1 MKKASMK
8 LLSVFLAILMV
19 MFSFPMTVLA
29 ELVRE
34 NTEEVTEEEGNR
46 GIIELEELRE
56 SSTKYFLLEDGSIMA
71 AQYNGAV
78 HYKDE
83 NGDWQNI
90 DNTLTVSGSEISTPN
105 AKVKFAKKTTGNESL
120 FTLHDGNRKL
130 TMSLD
135 GAEKKI
141 KGEIRNIKTELS
153 DEAPEID
160 KLTTLDG
167 VCAAVK
173 YENILD
179 GVDVEYVINGLNI
192 KENIIVKERLSS
204 YSFTFT
210 LGLNNLSPRSTEDGE
225 ILLCEGEEVV
235 YRIPAP
241 VMWDAAGASSESVS
255 MTLTDNGN
263 GKYTLVLTAD
273 SSWINAAEREF
284 PVTVDPPIYT
294 DQSADMV
301 DIHVTSGIQNGEELE
316 LLTVNSGSIAYM
328 RLPVLPGLSESA
340 YISNATLSL
349 TADSTSTGMGYVNVD
364 RVTSA
369 WNEEL
374 SWNDIVNNTAGTL
387 ARDYSDVQQISAGE
401 CRYTWDITPIVKS
414 WYEGANYGLALLPYT
429 NFSGNTFF
437 KSSENSEEAKRPQ
450 ICITYRDMKG
460 LEDYWTF
467 SSQSAGFAGDGYVNN
482 TVGEL
487 TFTIPTISTT
497 DALMPITPTLVYSS
511 GIGREF
517 VSKGKRTN
525 DAYEYDAYGY
535 GFTLNLCETLERKLY
550 SGEDSYAMYYI
561 WTDSD
566 GTEHAFE
573 SVGSGVFEDEDGL
586 KLKLTGTV
594 SEITITD
601 SDHNIRKFQCVD
613 NKAYLKSIE
622 DKSGNKLI
630 FQLNSSYLPTAVK
643 LLPVGYE
650 ETDAITQMTLSY
662 GSQNQL
668 MSVSHPTSGES
679 IKFYYKSTLSASASN
694 NTRGYLSKIEY
705 LNGSEVIATA
715 EYSYDSTT
723 EQLISAKNCLTGY
736 SLNYVY
742 DTKGRVI
749 EINEGVASTQ
759 GQKLTF
765 EYGTTSTVVR
775 TSGTDDV
782 HGNADDLLST
792 YVYDTDGRVIN
803 CYTTDLTRTQLYG
816 ASNREYED
824 DNAKAKNSLKSSGS
838 TAFQSSNYLLNGGF
852 ESGQVGWTV
861 SGNVSVIAEK
871 YFSGSGF
878 GTSHA
883 NLRVSSNG
891 ARSSI
896 KQGIGLEAGKY
907 TFSVEF
913 DTFESS
919 DSRVYMSVKS
929 NEDSSISI
937 VKEIAVDNHDANS
950 EYTLDAITFEVPESY
965 GGAVEFEIYIV
976 GGSSET
982 VDLWIDNAM
991 VGRAIGVSE
1000 FDMLVDGNFFSG
1012 YYWTLSPS
1020 ANAVI
1025 EESGVAA
1032 FGKSLKLT
1040 GALGTTVSA
1049 SQTVYEASESA
1060 RNGYEADLASPD
1072 QLALKLS
1079 GWAKGTDMLSH
1090 TDGKLQLKLKIEY
1103 YSISGTSSEEHEL
1116 NFDRSVADWQFSSK
1130 VILTATDKGMIN
1142 KITLEALYS
1151 NNVGTVLFDNLSL
1164 TESENGTSYTYD
1176 SQGYVTKVQ
1185 TGRQSV
1191 AYSYDS
1197 SYNVTEAVYSD
1208 GRYTRYSYDSNN
1220 RMTQEIYGRVNGG
1233 QHTLLHSTQYIY
1245 VAGGMVTSTLTFD
1258 FEDDNAYL
1266 ETLTEYYTDS
1276 APHIYGTVSKETDG
1290 LGKVTE
1296 YYYNTNNGRLT
1307 AVIYPDLTAI
1317 VYSYDKMGNVTEVA
1331 PAAVDDMGTGYA
1343 FQVDSE
1349 DPNVNYSYN
1358 SATKRLERIETQST
1372 AYTFTYDVFGN
1383 STSIKA
1389 GNNTLASYEYNSNN
1403 GKLSVL
1409 TYGNGLKVKYLYDV
1423 LDRIEKIQYNTGTNG
1438 AYETV
1443 YEYVY
1448 ETSGRLHSVI
1458 DYSSDEVWLYKY
1470 DESGK
1475 LIHSV
1480 AYDSESYLTSY
1491 SKKVFYNDDGK
1502 VALFSDNFDYNL
1514 DQLKLTYNYDYNSET
1529 GNVEKLTVSG
1539 NKLKVTVTP
1548 TYDNFGRTEAKSI
1561 GFFVNGSAVLNIGYS
1576 YTYVEASNG
1585 AQSYLVAQQANGV
1598 LNSTATTNVSTVYNY
1613 TYDDMGNITQIT
1625 DASGVVQNKY
1635 YYDDLGQLTRED
1647 NRALSR
1653 TYVWTYDNAGNILR
1667 KRTYAFTTGA
1677 LGTVLSTQ
1685 SYTYGNAVWGDLLT
1699 KIGDSNVTYDA
1710 IGNPISVR
1718 AKDSDDTYDYGYN
1731 MTWNGRELLSYT
1743 EFDYLS
1749 GSNEQD
1755 TVTYT
1760 YNIDGART
1768 SKTVNGVEHKYI
1780 VDGSRIV
1787 AESWTENGVEHFLVF
1802 IYDEMGAPIALKYRT
1817 GTYAAGTFDYYFF
1830 EKNYQGDV
1838 IAIYND
1844 SGVKIGSY
1852 NYDGWGDFTITRTSG
1867 TSILEYNI
1875 LYTYNPFRYRGYYY
1889 DVETGW
1895 YYLQSRYYS
1904 PSWGRFINADSIDI
1918 ISATPTGLTDKNLFA
1933 YCDNNPITRTD
1944 DGGEFWHVLAGAAV
1958 GVIGKYVSDVVTNV
1972 VSGETGWNILK
1983 PRSSVVDYIAAGA
1996 SGAIAAT
2003 GIGVVGAK
2011 LANAAIEGTAYVAN
2025 QLIAGEE
2032 VNKAQL
2038 ATKMVY
2044 SFVTSS
2050 KGINGSKLR
2059 GVYKRSNQV
2068 LKTAVS
2074 PKKIAMYTAKK
2085 SSVRKTVT
2093 THISGTFNGSF
2104 KSGVYNGIKERI
2116 GWNPW
2121 G

>member
-1 MKKASMK
+1 MK
-8 LLSVFLAILMV
+8 LLSVFLAILTV
-19 MFSFPMTVLA
+19 MFSFPMTVFA

-241 VMWDAAGASSESVS
+241 VMWDSDGVSSDDLE
-255 MTLTDNGN
+255 MNLTDNGN
-263 GKYTLVLTAD
+263 GSYTMSISAD
-273 SSWINAAEREF
+273 PDWMNAEERAY
-284 PVTVDPPIYT
+284 PITIDPPVFT
-294 DQSADMV
+294 NQNADV
-301 DIHVTSGIQNGEELE
+301 LDIDVTSGSQSMDENTW
-316 LLTVNSGSIAYM
+316 LTVGGGYFTYVKFPT
-328 RLPVLPGLSESA
+328 LPVISESA
-340 YISNATLSL
+340 YISKATFTMATNSSNTGYGYITVDKVLS
-349 TADSTSTGMGYVNVD
+349 DWD
-364 RVTSA
+364 
-369 WNEEL
+369 EEI
-374 SWNDIVNNTAGTL
+374 SWEDISSDGAGRL
-387 ARDYSDVQQISAGE
+387 ARDYSDAKEISSGANS
-401 CRYTWDITPIVKS
+401 YTWDITPIAKG
-414 WYEGANYGLALLPYT
+414 WYEGENYGLALRPYT
-429 NFSGNTFF
+429 IFSGSASF
-437 KSSENSEEAKRPQ
+437 KSSENSDSINRPQ
-450 ICITYRDMKG
+450 LCITYRDMKG

-467 SSQSAGFAGDGYVNN
+467 SSQSAGFAGVGYVNN
-482 TVGEL
+482 TVGEMTL
-487 TFTIPTISTT
+487 AIPTLSTT
-497 DALMPITPTLVYSS
+497 DALMPITPTLAYSS
-511 GIGREF
+511 GVGRNF
-517 VSKGKRTN
+517 VSGGKRTN
-525 DAYEYDAYGY
+525 SAYSYDSYGN
-535 GFTLNLCETLERKLY
+535 GFTLNLCETIEERTYYL
-550 SGEDSYAMYYI
+550 SGESVRYYV

-566 GTEHAFE
+566 GTEHAFMYK
-573 SVGSGVFEDEDGL
+573 SVGMYEDEDGL
-586 KLKLTGTV
+586 KLRLNVTP
-594 SEITITD
+594 SQITITD
-601 SDHNIRKFQCVD
+601 S
-613 NKAYLKSIE
+613 NKNVRSFDRVGAYGYLRSIE
-622 DKSGNKLI
+622 DKSGNKVL
-630 FQLNSSYLPTAVK
+630 FTLNGNHQPTAIK
-643 LLPVGYE
+643 LLPVGYSE
-650 ETDAITQMTLSY
+650 SNAITQMTLNY

-816 ASNREYED
+816 ASNGEYED
-824 DNAKAKNSLKSSGS
+824 DNAKAKNSLKSFGS

-891 ARSSI
+891 AISSI

-913 DTFESS
+913 DSFESS
-919 DSRVYMSVKS
+919 SSRVYMSVKS

-937 VKEIAVDNHDANS
+937 VKEVAVDNHDANS

-965 GGAVEFEIYIV
+965 GGSVEFEIYIV

-1000 FDMLVDGNFFSG
+1000 FDMLSNGSFSHSR
-1012 YYWTLSPS
+1012 YWTYSS
-1020 ANAVI
+1020 ASSAVV
-1025 EESGVAA
+1025 ENSGVRS
-1032 FGKSLKLT
+1032 FGKALKLT
-1040 GALGTTVSA
+1040 GALGSTVSA
-1049 SQTVYEASESA
+1049 SQTVYTATEAARSEY
-1060 RNGYEADLASPD
+1060 RNGGQGSISPI
-1072 QLALKLS
+1072 ALKFS

-1090 TDGKLQLKLKIEY
+1090 TDGKLELKLTIEY
-1103 YSISGTSSEEHEL
+1103 YTSSATTPEVHEIT
-1116 NFDRSVADWQFSSK
+1116 FDRSVEDWQFASK
-1130 VILTATDKGMIN
+1130 VIVTATDKGMID
-1142 KITLEALYS
+1142 KITVEVTYS
-1151 NNVGTVLFDNLSL
+1151 NNIGTVYFDNISL
-1164 TESENGTSYTYD
+1164 TESENGQSYSFNDQGYVSTAQSGKNTAWYSYDENNNPTRIVSSNKTIKEYTYD
-1176 SQGYVTKVQ
+1176 EYSRVTSEINKTYVGRFNPN
-1185 TGRQSV
+1185 TGAVENVGATV
-1191 AYSYDS
+1191 AKITTVNFTSYSY
-1197 SYNVTEAVYSD
+1197 
-1208 GRYTRYSYDSNN
+1208 
-1220 RMTQEIYGRVNGG
+1220 I
-1233 QHTLLHSTQYIY
+1233 
-1245 VAGGMVTSTLTFD
+1245 AGGLLEWTMTFD
-1258 FEDDNAYL
+1258 ASDTSIVLQTD
-1266 ETLTEYYTDS
+1266 TEYYTTD
-1276 APHIYGTVSKETDG
+1276 APHIYGTVKKEIDN

-1423 LDRIEKIQYNTGTNG
+1423 LDRISQIQYNIGTNG
-1438 AYETV
+1438 AFETV

-1458 DYSSDEVWLYKY
+1458 DHSSDEVWLYKY

-1475 LIHSV
+1475 LI
-1480 AYDSESYLTSY
+1480 
-1491 SKKVFYNDDGK
+1491 
-1502 VALFSDNFDYNL
+1502 
-1514 DQLKLTYNYDYNSET
+1514 QI
-1529 GNVEKLTVSG
+1529 
-1539 NKLKVTVTP
+1539 
-1548 TYDNFGRTEAKSI
+1548 GRA
-1561 GFFVNGSAVLNIGYS
+1561 
-1576 YTYVEASNG
+1576 
-1585 AQSYLVAQQANGV
+1585 
-1598 LNSTATTNVSTVYNY
+1598 
-1613 TYDDMGNITQIT
+1613 
-1625 DASGVVQNKY
+1625 
-1635 YYDDLGQLTRED
+1635 
-1647 NRALSR
+1647 
-1653 TYVWTYDNAGNILR
+1653 
-1667 KRTYAFTTGA
+1667 
-1677 LGTVLSTQ
+1677 
-1685 SYTYGNAVWGDLLT
+1685 
-1699 KIGDSNVTYDA
+1699 
-1710 IGNPISVR
+1710 
-1718 AKDSDDTYDYGYN
+1718 
-1731 MTWNGRELLSYT
+1731 
-1743 EFDYLS
+1743 
-1749 GSNEQD
+1749 
-1755 TVTYT
+1755 
-1760 YNIDGART
+1760 
-1768 SKTVNGVEHKYI
+1768 
-1780 VDGSRIV
+1780 
-1787 AESWTENGVEHFLVF
+1787 
-1802 IYDEMGAPIALKYRT
+1802 
-1817 GTYAAGTFDYYFF
+1817 
-1830 EKNYQGDV
+1830 
-1838 IAIYND
+1838 
-1844 SGVKIGSY
+1844 
-1852 NYDGWGDFTITRTSG
+1852 
-1867 TSILEYNI
+1867 
-1875 LYTYNPFRYRGYYY
+1875 
-1889 DVETGW
+1889 
-1895 YYLQSRYYS
+1895 
-1904 PSWGRFINADSIDI
+1904 
-1918 ISATPTGLTDKNLFA
+1918 
-1933 YCDNNPITRTD
+1933 
-1944 DGGEFWHVLAGAAV
+1944 HV
-1958 GVIGKYVSDVVTNV
+1958 
-1972 VSGETGWNILK
+1972 
-1983 PRSSVVDYIAAGA
+1983 
-1996 SGAIAAT
+1996 
-2003 GIGVVGAK
+2003 
-2011 LANAAIEGTAYVAN
+2011 
-2025 QLIAGEE
+2025 
-2032 VNKAQL
+2032 
-2038 ATKMVY
+2038 
-2044 SFVTSS
+2044 
-2050 KGINGSKLR
+2050 
-2059 GVYKRSNQV
+2059 
-2068 LKTAVS
+2068 
-2074 PKKIAMYTAKK
+2074 
-2085 SSVRKTVT
+2085 
-2093 THISGTFNGSF
+2093 
-2104 KSGVYNGIKERI
+2104 
-2116 GWNPW
+2116 
-2121 G
+2121 